1 MANVMVRMDDD
12 FKKELTKNA
21 KDLGLS
27 LSAYIRSTM
36 KERIKRKELV
46 MERITR
52 EVENEPRIPGEQF
65 LAEIQEMIKNA

>member
-1 MANVMVRMDDD
+1 MANVIVRMDDD
-12 FKKELTKNA
+12 FKNELTKNA

-52 EVENEPRIPGEQF
+52 EVEHEPRVSGEQF
-65 LAEIQEMIKNA
+65 LAEIQDMIKNA

>member
-1 MANVMVRMDDD
+1 MDDD
-12 FKKELTKNA
+12 FKNELTKNA

-36 KERIKRKELV
+36 KERIQRKELV

-52 EVENEPRIPGEQF
+52 EVENEIRIPGEQF

>member
-1 MANVMVRMDDD
+1 MVRIDDD
-12 FKKELTKNA
+12 FKNELTKNT

-36 KERIKRKELV
+36 KERIKRKESV

-52 EVENEPRIPGEQF
+52 EVENEPRVSGEQF
-65 LAEIQEMIKNA
+65 LAEIQEMIKNT

>member
-12 FKKELTKNA
+12 FKNELTKNA

-52 EVENEPRIPGEQF
+52 EVENEPRVSGEQF